1 MKLEIMSSQSEIN
14 PIDNFVKLL
23 KENKIYA
30 DNEKE
35 PYEHYMFYPEVQ
47 VQSGKHPKNIFEEVR
62 KTVKE
67 HIENNQDLFI
77 LTSSEYVLVAVRIE
91 IKKHKFK
98 GARCRY
104 VLNNGEEDY
113 ADILED
119 GTVTNWCDEIFYMME
134 TGLYMLRKE
143 K

>member
-1 MKLEIMSSQSEIN
+1 MKLEIMSSQSETN
-14 PIDNFVKLL
+14 PIDNFSKIVE
-23 KENKIYA
+23 ENKVNIEN
-30 DNEKE
+30 DK
-35 PYEHYMFYPEVQ
+35 YEHYICYPEAQ
-47 VQSGKHPKNIFEEVR
+47 AISGKHPKKIFEDVR
-62 KTVKE
+62 RIVKK
-67 HIENNQDLFI
+67 HIENDKDLFI

-113 ADILED
+113 ADIMED
-119 GTVTNWCDEIFYMME
+119 GTVTNWHDEIFDMME